1 MSDPSVDPR
10 QTLGEEIANS
20 VTHGIALAASLAGLP
35 VLLMFGA
42 ARRSPWSLVGAC
54 VFAAAMVL
62 LYASSTLY
70 HALPESRAKRVF
82 RVLDHAAIYLLIAGT
97 YTPFTLGVLRGL
109 WGWILF
115 GTVWATAAFGI
126 AYKAFGGTHRFPQL
140 STMLYVGMGWLI
152 VIAIRPLV
160 TRVAAPGIWL
170 LVAGGLLYTGGVAFF
185 AARRRY
191 AHAVWHLFV
200 IGGNT
205 CHFLAVLWYA
215 G

>member
-1 MSDPSVDPR
+1 MSDPKADPR
-10 QTLGEEIANS
+10 QTVGEEIANS
-20 VTHGIALAASLAGLP
+20 VTHGVALLASLAGLP
-35 VLLMFGA
+35 VLLTFGA
-42 ARRSPWSLVGAC
+42 TRRSPWSLVGAC
-54 VFAAAMVL
+54 VFAATMVL
-62 LYASSTLY
+62 LYTSSTLY

-82 RVLDHAAIYLLIAGT
+82 HILDHAAIYLLIAGT

-115 GTVWATAAFGI
+115 GAVWAIAAFGI
-126 AYKAFGGTHRFPQL
+126 AYKALAGTHRFPHL
-140 STMLYVGMGWLI
+140 STVLYVGMGWLI
-152 VIAIRPLV
+152 VVAIRPLV
-160 TRVAAPGIWL
+160 ARVAAPGIWL
-170 LVAGGLLYTGGVAFF
+170 LVAGGLLYTGGVAFY

-191 AHAVWHLFV
+191 AHAVWHVFV

>member
-1 MSDPSVDPR
+1 VSDPSADPR

-20 VTHGIALAASLAGLP
+20 VTHGVALVASLAGLP

-54 VFAAAMVL
+54 VFAATMVL

-82 RVLDHAAIYLLIAGT
+82 HVFDHAAIYLLIAGT

-115 GTVWATAAFGI
+115 GTVWAIAAFGI
-126 AYKAFGGTHRFPQL
+126 AYKALAGTHRFPHL
-140 STMLYVGMGWLI
+140 STVLYVGMGWLI
-152 VIAIRPLV
+152 VVAIRPLV

-170 LVAGGLLYTGGVAFF
+170 LVAGGLLYTGGVAFY

>member
-1 MSDPSVDPR
+1 MSDAGVDPR
-10 QTLGEEIANS
+10 ETLGEEIANS
-20 VTHGIALAASLAGLP
+20 VTHGVALVASLAGLP

-54 VFAAAMVL
+54 VFAATMVL
-62 LYASSTLY
+62 LYTSSTLY

-82 RVLDHAAIYLLIAGT
+82 HVFDHAAIYLLIAGT

-109 WGWILF
+109 WGWVLF
-115 GTVWATAAFGI
+115 GTIWAIAAFGI
-126 AYKAFGGTHRFPQL
+126 AYKALAGTHRFPHL
-140 STMLYVGMGWLI
+140 STVLYVGMGWLI
-152 VIAIRPLV
+152 VVAIRPLV
-160 TRVAAPGIWL
+160 TRVPAPGIWL
-170 LVAGGLLYTGGVAFF
+170 LVAGGLLYTGGVAFY

-200 IGGNT
+200 MGGNT
-205 CHFLAVLWYA
+205 CHFLAVLWYS

>member
-1 MSDPSVDPR
+1 MSDAGVDPR

-20 VTHGIALAASLAGLP
+20 VTHGVALVASLAGLP

-54 VFAAAMVL
+54 VFAATMVL
-62 LYASSTLY
+62 LYTSSTLY

-82 RVLDHAAIYLLIAGT
+82 HVFDHAAIYLLIAGT

-109 WGWILF
+109 WGWVLF
-115 GTVWATAAFGI
+115 GAVWAIAAFGI
-126 AYKAFGGTHRFPQL
+126 AYKALAGTHRFPHL
-140 STMLYVGMGWLI
+140 STVLYVGMGWLI
-152 VIAIRPLV
+152 VVAIRPLV

-170 LVAGGLLYTGGVAFF
+170 LVAGGLLYTGGVAFY